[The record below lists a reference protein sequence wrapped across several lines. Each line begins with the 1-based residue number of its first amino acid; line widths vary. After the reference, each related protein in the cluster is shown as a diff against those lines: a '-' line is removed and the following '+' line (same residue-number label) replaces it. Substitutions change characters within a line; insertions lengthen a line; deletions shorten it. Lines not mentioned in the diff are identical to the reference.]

1 MCVCVTDSDT
11 DLLTGSPGFI
21 VCKACEWK
29 DLHSTAY
36 WNISS
41 VVRQVELWQAVS
53 LLSLVNVAC

>member
-1 MCVCVTDSDT
+1 MQG
-11 DLLTGSPGFI
+11 LRMEGSAF
-21 VCKACEWK
+21 
-29 DLHSTAY
+29 H